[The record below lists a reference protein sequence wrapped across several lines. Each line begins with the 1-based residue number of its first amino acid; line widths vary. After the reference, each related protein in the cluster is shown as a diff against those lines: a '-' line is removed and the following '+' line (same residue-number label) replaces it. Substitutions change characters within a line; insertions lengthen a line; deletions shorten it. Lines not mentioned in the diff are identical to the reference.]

1 VQADVYLGS
10 AAPSSGT
17 TRIEVVGFE
26 RREVELVEGFNEI
39 GGFAETDP
47 VTKSWDWVSYAE
59 PSASGVRL

>member
-1 VQADVYLGS
+1 
-10 AAPSSGT
+10 
-17 TRIEVVGFE
+17 VVGFE